1 MPITIRKALEIPVL
15 TGLRLLAILRRLP
28 TSPGSSS
35 YLVLLP
41 TIASSRSRSSTSS
54 TRLACS
60 FGTHL
65 HTGNRARS
73 RSRGRWMIL
82 PTGCT
87 RYSPPKASHIQS
99 WSVNRWVATQRKSSW
114 SSSQAKQPGSSP
126 SIPARF
132 NDVITPGGSL
142 LHYATRSSCISRSR
156 GRRSFA

>member
-1 MPITIRKALEIPVL
+1 MSITIRKALEISVL
-15 TGLRLLAILRRLP
+15 TGPRLPATLRRS
-28 TSPGSSS
+28 TSLGSSS
-35 YLVLLP
+35 CLVLPP
-41 TIASSRSRSSTSS
+41 TIASSRSRPSTSS

-65 HTGNRARS
+65 RTANRARS

-82 PTGCT
+82 PAGCT
-87 RYSPPKASHIQS
+87 RYSPPKASRVRS
-99 WSVNRWVATQRKSSW
+99 WSANRWVATRRKSSW

-142 LHYATRSSCISRSR
+142 LHYATRSSCISHSR